1 MHNFRTWIRESITF
15 KFITI
20 SILVLL
26 LLIPASMIKSL
37 IREREFTRDEV
48 VQEVNAKWANEQ
60 LLVGPIISVPYEFT
74 FIQNGYEKTILKYAH
89 FLPDELNIEGHI
101 SPEIRYRSI
110 YEVIVYSSQIAYS
123 GYFDK
128 LDFSK
133 WNINEENILY
143 DEATISFGVSD
154 MRGINQSIIFNVN
167 DRKLEARPGL
177 ETNDIIHSGV
187 STTIGKPNQAKT
199 YFNFTIDINGSHDLS
214 FIPVGKTTV
223 VKLES
228 DWKNPS
234 FDGSFLPDDRVI
246 NEKGFTAEWQIL
258 ELNRDYP
265 QKWLENKYNIFNSK
279 FGTKFLLGVD
289 LYQKSERSAKY
300 AIMFLALTFLVF
312 IMSEIT
318 NKKRIH
324 PIQYLLIGVA
334 LCVFYALLIALS
346 EQIGFDW
353 AYLIASTA
361 VISLITIYTSSIL
374 KSRKITAVV
383 GTSLVILYIFL
394 YTILQLQEYALLM
407 GSIGLFVVIAITMYL
422 SRKIDWYGTLS
433 K

>member
-1 MHNFRTWIRESITF
+1 MQNFRTWIRESITF

-37 IREREFTRDEV
+37 IREREYTRDEV

-60 LLVGPIISVPYEFT
+60 LLVGPVISIPYEFS
-74 FIQNGYEKTILKYAH
+74 FLQNGQEKTILRYAH
-89 FLPDELNIEGHI
+89 FLPEELKIDGHL

-110 YEVIVYSSQIAYS
+110 YEVIVYSSQISYS
-123 GYFDK
+123 GYFDQ

-133 WNINEENILY
+133 WNINEENVLFE
-143 DEATISFGVSD
+143 EATISFGISD
-154 MRGINQSIIFNVN
+154 MRGINQAIIFDIN
-167 DRKLEARPGL
+167 DRKLEASPGL
-177 ETNDIIHSGV
+177 TTTDVIHSGV
-187 STTIGKPNQAKT
+187 SATIGKPNKAKT
-199 YFNFTIDINGSHDLS
+199 YFKFTIDINGSHDLS
-214 FIPVGKTTV
+214 FVPVGKTTT

-234 FDGSFLPDDRVI
+234 FDGSFLPDNRVI
-246 NEKGFTAEWQIL
+246 NDKGFTAEWQIL

-265 QKWLENKYNIFNSK
+265 QKWLDNKYDINGSR

-334 LCVFYALLIALS
+334 LCVFYVLLISLS

-374 KSRKITAVV
+374 KSRKITAIV
-383 GTSLVILYIFL
+383 GSSLVVLYVFL

-407 GSIGLFVVIAITMYL
+407 GSIGIFVVLAITMYF
-422 SRKIDWYGTLS
+422 SRKIDWYGTLD